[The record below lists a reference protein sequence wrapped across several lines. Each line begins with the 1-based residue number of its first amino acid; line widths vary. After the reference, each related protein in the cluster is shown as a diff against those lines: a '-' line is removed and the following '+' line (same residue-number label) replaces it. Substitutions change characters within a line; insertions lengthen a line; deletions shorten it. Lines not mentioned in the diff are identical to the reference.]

1 MTAGLFRALLL
12 LIWVLST
19 AADRLWW
26 SHHGGLPAWD
36 QADYLNSALDHG
48 RALGLVPGGDWQGWQ
63 ALLDLS
69 PKIPPLGSL
78 VNGAVIAVSG
88 DAPAQ
93 AAWSLSLWNG
103 LLLFATAGWALSLRS
118 PQRLAREFALLAA
131 AAVSLTPMLLE
142 LRTDYVL
149 ELPLTACLTLALWR
163 LGCWLDSSPHR
174 GSSWWQAWVAA
185 LAVSAALLVKQS
197 ALLVLIPAFAW
208 AVVVALRSCVRRQ
221 AQLVAGLAVVALSLL
236 PWLRHNWITT
246 LGGTNRAVIES
257 AAREGDPS
265 VLTLA
270 GWLWYPRLIPD
281 QIGWVL
287 LVTGLSGL
295 VLLLQQWRFG
305 LVAPSRDGADRR
317 QAWVWLLGMLV
328 LGWLFTNLS
337 PNKDSRYIAPLLPL
351 LLLLLS
357 RGWLQWGL
365 WIRGRWPVQARW
377 LPGLALV
384 AGGLAAVIP
393 AWMQQ
398 SARLQNRHQGP
409 LEAIVQRAGGGVP
422 GATPTTLIVVPSTPD
437 LNQHN
442 VSYYGRRH
450 GGQLVGRQLGGSLDH
465 VQPVLDRA
473 ELVLL
478 AEGDQGSVRKAARR
492 LDRAVRDSGVFTR
505 VDTFPRPGGGSYSL
519 WRRDAD
525 VAPSPG
531 FDQRFPAMASAL
543 EKGPSG
549 LDSIFSSVAIEHML
563 DGHFRYRGPAR
574 KAALARLS
582 IDPDDRQARWTLALL
597 AVLANRPIEASKQFA
612 ALEQVLPN
620 NPWPSAFRA
629 VVLLAGWDPV
639 QAAAVAAAANDR
651 FGDQPVL
658 MGLDAAA
665 SVLSG
670 AIWRLPEAVEILPE
684 AIRVIEQSLDP
695 QENASS

>member
-1 MTAGLFRALLL
+1 MGAGAFRALLL
-12 LIWVLST
+12 LLWILST

-26 SHHGGLPAWD
+26 LRHGGLPAWD

-48 RALGLVPGGDWQGWQ
+48 RALGLLPGGAWQGWQ

-103 LLLFATAGWALSLRS
+103 LLLLATAGWALSLRS

-131 AAVSLTPMLLE
+131 AAVSLAPMFLE
-142 LRTDYVL
+142 LRTDYLL
-149 ELPLTACLTLALWR
+149 ELPLTACVTLALWR
-163 LGCWLDSSPHR
+163 LGCWLDPTR
-174 GSSWWQAWVAA
+174 PSSWWQALIAS
-185 LAVSAALLVKQS
+185 LAVAAALLVKQS
-197 ALLVLIPAFAW
+197 ALLVLIPACVW
-208 AVVVALRSCVRRQ
+208 VLVVALRSGVRRQ
-221 AQLVAGLAVVALSLL
+221 AQLALGLAVVTLSLL

-257 AAREGDPS
+257 AAREGDPG

-287 LVTGLSGL
+287 LVIGLSGL
-295 VLLLQQWRFG
+295 VLLLQQRRSG
-305 LVAPSRDGADRR
+305 LVAPARDGSDRS
-317 QAWVWLLGMLV
+317 QAWIWLVGMLV

-337 PNKDSRYIAPLLPL
+337 PNKDSRYIAPLLPP

-377 LPGLALV
+377 LPGAALAI
-384 AGGLAAVIP
+384 GGLAAASP

-409 LEAIVQRAGGGVP
+409 LESIVQRAGGGVP
-422 GATPTTLIVVPSTPD
+422 GVAPKTLIVVPSTPD

-442 VSYYGRRH
+442 VSYYGRRN

-465 VQPVLDRA
+465 VQPVLDYA

-492 LDRAVRDSGVFTR
+492 LDRAVREFGVFER
-505 VDTFPRPGGGSYSL
+505 VDTFSRPGGGSYSL
-519 WRRDAD
+519 WRRRAD
-525 VAPSPG
+525 VPVSPG
-531 FDQRFPAMASAL
+531 FDQRFPALASAL

-549 LDSIFSSVAIEHML
+549 LDPIFRSVAIEHML
-563 DGHFRYRGPAR
+563 DGHFLYKGPAR
-574 KAALARLS
+574 EAALARLRA
-582 IDPDDRQARWTLALL
+582 DPGDRQARWTLALL
-597 AVLANRPIEASKQFA
+597 AVLANRPTEASRQFA
-612 ALEQVLPN
+612 ALEQVLPD

-629 VVLLAGWDPV
+629 VVLLAGWNPSE
-639 QAAAVAAAANDR
+639 AAAVASAANER
-651 FGDQPVL
+651 QGDQPVL
-658 MGLDAAA
+658 MGLDAAG

-670 AIWRLPEAVEILPE
+670 AIWRLPDAVDILPK
-684 AIRVIEQSLDP
+684 AVRVIEQSLDP

>member
-1 MTAGLFRALLL
+1 MAAGPFRALLL
-12 LIWVLST
+12 LLWVLST

-26 SHHGGLPAWD
+26 SSHGGLPAWD

-48 RALGLVPGGDWQGWQ
+48 RALGLLPAGSWQGWQ

-78 VNGAVIAVSG
+78 VNGAIIAVSG

-103 LLLFATAGWALSLRS
+103 LLLLATAGWALSLRS

-131 AAVSLTPMLLE
+131 AAVSLAPMLLE
-142 LRTDYVL
+142 LRTDYLL
-149 ELPLTACLTLALWR
+149 ELPLTACVTLALWR
-163 LGCWLDSSPHR
+163 VGCWLDNTRPT
-174 GSSWWQAWVAA
+174 SWWQALIAA
-185 LAVSAALLVKQS
+185 LAVAVALLVKQS
-197 ALLVLIPAFAW
+197 ALLVLIPACAW
-208 AVVVALRSCVRRQ
+208 ALVVALRSGVRRQ
-221 AQLVAGLAVVALSLL
+221 AQLALGLAVVTLSLL
-236 PWLRHNWITT
+236 PWLHHNWITT

-257 AAREGDPS
+257 AAREGDPG

-287 LVTGLSGL
+287 LVIGLSGL
-295 VLLLQQWRFG
+295 VLLLQQWRSG
-305 LVAPSRDGADRR
+305 LVAPSRDGGDRR

-337 PNKDSRYIAPLLPL
+337 PNKDSRYIAPLLPP

-377 LPGLALV
+377 LPGAALAI
-384 AGGLAAVIP
+384 GGLAAATP

-398 SARLQNRHQGP
+398 SARLQNPHQGP
-409 LEAIVQRAGGGVP
+409 LESIVQRAGGGVP
-422 GATPTTLIVVPSTPD
+422 GVAPKTLIVVPSTPD

-442 VSYYGRRH
+442 VSYYGRRS

-465 VQPVLDRA
+465 VQPVLNYA

-492 LDRAVRDSGVFTR
+492 LDRAVRDSGVFER
-505 VDTFPRPGGGSYSL
+505 VDTFSRPGGGSYSL
-519 WRRDAD
+519 WRRRAD
-525 VAPSPG
+525 VPVSLG
-531 FDQRFPAMASAL
+531 FDQRFPALASAL

-549 LDSIFSSVAIEHML
+549 LDPIFRSVAIEHML
-563 DGHFRYRGPAR
+563 DGHFLYRGPAR
-574 KAALARLS
+574 EAALARLRAY
-582 IDPDDRQARWTLALL
+582 PGDRQARWTLALL
-597 AVLANRPIEASKQFA
+597 AVLANRPTEASRQFA
-612 ALEQVLPN
+612 ALEQALPD

-629 VVLLAGWDPV
+629 VVLLAGWNPSE
-639 QAAAVAAAANDR
+639 AAAVASAANER
-651 FGDQPVL
+651 QGDQPVL
-658 MGLDAAA
+658 MGLDAAG

-670 AIWRLPEAVEILPE
+670 AIWRLPDAVDILPK
-684 AIRVIEQSLDP
+684 AIRVIEQSLNP

>member
-1 MTAGLFRALLL
+1 MRAGAFRALLL
-12 LIWVLST
+12 LLWVLST

-26 SHHGGLPAWD
+26 SRHGGLPAWD

-48 RALGLVPGGDWQGWQ
+48 RALGLLPGGGWQGWQ

-103 LLLFATAGWALSLRS
+103 LLLLATAGWALSLRS
-118 PQRLAREFALLAA
+118 PQRLAREFALLVA
-131 AAVSLTPMLLE
+131 AAVSLAPMFLE
-142 LRTDYVL
+142 LRTDYLL
-149 ELPLTACLTLALWR
+149 ELPLTACVTLALWR
-163 LGCWLDSSPHR
+163 LGCWLDPTR
-174 GSSWWQAWVAA
+174 PSSWWQAFVAA

-197 ALLVLIPAFAW
+197 ALLVLIPACAW
-208 AVVVALRSCVRRQ
+208 ALVVALRSGVRRQ
-221 AQLVAGLAVVALSLL
+221 VQLALGLAVVTLSLL

-257 AAREGDPS
+257 AAREGDPG

-270 GWLWYPRLIPD
+270 GWFWYPRLIPN

-287 LVTGLSGL
+287 LVIGLSGL
-295 VLLLQQWRFG
+295 LLLLQQRRSG
-305 LVAPSRDGADRR
+305 LVAPPRDGSDRS
-317 QAWVWLLGMLV
+317 QAWIWLVGMLV

-337 PNKDSRYIAPLLPL
+337 PNKDSRYIAPLLPP

-365 WIRGRWPVQARW
+365 WLRRRWPVQARW
-377 LPGLALV
+377 LPGLALA
-384 AGGLAAVIP
+384 AGGLAASIP
-393 AWMQQ
+393 AWIQQ

-422 GATPTTLIVVPSTPD
+422 GAAPSTLIVVPSTPD

-442 VSYYGRRH
+442 VSYYGRRS

-465 VQPVLDRA
+465 VQPVLDHA

-492 LDRAVRDSGVFTR
+492 LDRAVRKAGVFDR
-505 VDTFPRPGGGSYSL
+505 VDTFSRPGGGSYSL
-519 WRRDAD
+519 WRRRADAP
-525 VAPSPG
+525 VSPG
-531 FDQRFPAMASAL
+531 FDQRFPALASAL
-543 EKGPSG
+543 ERGPAG

-563 DGHFRYRGPAR
+563 DGHFLYRGPTR
-574 KAALARLS
+574 EAAFARLRA
-582 IDPDDRQARWTLALL
+582 DPEDRQARWTLALL
-597 AVLANRPIEASKQFA
+597 AVLANRPMEASREFA
-612 ALEQVLPN
+612 ALEQALPD

-629 VVLLAGWDPV
+629 VVLLAGWDPGK
-639 QAAAVAAAANDR
+639 AASVAAAARELHSN
-651 FGDQPVL
+651 QPVL
-658 MGLDAAA
+658 MVLDAAGSA
-665 SVLSG
+665 LSG
-670 AIWRLPEAVEILPE
+670 AIWRIPEAFRTLPE